1 MYVEPV
7 IAVNAD
13 MSGVQNPSMYKP
25 VHIVNMPEAPTGGV
39 TSVNGQT
46 GDVTLTASDV
56 GALPDS
62 TTIPT
67 VDQTYNAASTNAQ
80 SGTAVAGAIA
90 GQPSKP
96 LIDGDFTTVVE
107 GTNDVKINF
116 TGFPTFSST
125 DAGKVLTVQADGT
138 LAWV

>member
-1 MYVEPV
+1 MAISHVY
-7 IAVNAD
+7 AD
-13 MSGVQNPSMYKP
+13 NGDTSIDRKPGVST
-25 VHIVNMPEAPTGGV
+25 VHVDNMPEGQSGGV

-56 GALPDS
+56 GALPSS
-62 TTIPT
+62 TVIPT
-67 VDQTYNAASTNAQ
+67 VDQTYNASSTNAQ

-96 LIDGDFTTVVE
+96 LVDGDYTTVVE

-116 TGFPTFSST
+116 NGFPSFSSA